1 MKCKSYSSSIN
12 KANYNYLVL
21 LCSMATQMLEA
32 AERSLVEARRAAVAT
47 AERGDRLSAER
58 DAAMRQVAALQAAL
72 AGESS
77 INPPNTS
84 LQPMQSE

>member
-1 MKCKSYSSSIN
+1 
-12 KANYNYLVL
+12 
-21 LCSMATQMLEA
+21 MLEA
-32 AERSLVEARRAAVAT
+32 AEGSLVEARRAAVAT

-77 INPPNTS
+77 INPPESS
-84 LQPMQSE
+84 LQPMQSEELEYINYREAPANRLTQCWKGT